1 LERSVLLKEWHK
13 LLGVFVKDLDLLGQN
28 TGRNVMW
35 VFKAERD
42 HSFLAY
48 ILAALQGEYL

>member
-1 LERSVLLKEWHK
+1 LEGSVLLKEWHK